1 MEDEL
6 IDISGD
12 MYIHKNFIEVTWKRY
27 TNKKALLKFL
37 EGFTDMERYN
47 IKFRVSEWK
56 GDVLEEVLI
65 EPFEL
70 SLLILS
76 KRIINFG

>member
-1 MEDEL
+1 MKEVCLDL
-6 IDISGD
+6 SNKLF
-12 MYIHKNFIEVTWKRY
+12 IHKDFVELVGLKY
-27 TNKKALLKFL
+27 TNKKALLEFL
-37 EGFTDMERYN
+37 EGFII
-47 IKFRVSEWK
+47 IKIPFKVSEWK

-76 KRIINFG
+76 KRIVRFG

>member
-1 MEDEL
+1 MKEVYLDL
-6 IDISGD
+6 SDKIF
-12 MYIHKNFIEVTWKRY
+12 IHKNFIEVTWKRY

-37 EGFTDMERYN
+37 EGFINEERPN
-47 IKFRVSEWK
+47 IEFQVSKWN
-56 GDVLEEVLI
+56 GDKLEEVLL

-76 KRIINFG
+76 KRIVRFG

>member
-27 TNKKALLKFL
+27 TNKKALLEHL
-37 EGFTDMERYN
+37 EEFINEERPN
-47 IKFRVSEWK
+47 IKFQVSKWN
-56 GDVLEEVLI
+56 GDKLEEVLLEPI
-65 EPFEL
+65 EL
-70 SLLILS
+70 CLLIID
-76 KRIINFG
+76 KRIVRFG

>member
-1 MEDEL
+1 VKEVYLDL
-6 IDISGD
+6 SDKIF
-12 MYIHKNFIEVTWKRY
+12 IHKDFVEVVWKKHF
-27 TNKKALLKFL
+27 NKRALLKFL
-37 EGFTDMERYN
+37 EEFTDMERYN

-76 KRIINFG
+76 KRIVNFG

>member
-1 MEDEL
+1 VKEVYLDL
-6 IDISGD
+6 SDKIF
-12 MYIHKNFIEVTWKRY
+12 IHKDFVEVVWKKHF
-27 TNKKALLKFL
+27 NKKALLKFL
-37 EGFTDMERYN
+37 EGFIDIERFN
-47 IKFRVSEWK
+47 LKFRVSEWK
-56 GDVLEEVLI
+56 GDTLEEVLI

>member
-1 MEDEL
+1 MKEVYLDL
-6 IDISGD
+6 SDKIF
-12 MYIHKNFIEVTWKRY
+12 IHKDFVEVIWKRHF
-27 TNKKALLKFL
+27 NKEALLKFL
-37 EGFTDMERYN
+37 EEFTDIGRYN
-47 IKFRVSEWK
+47 IKFRVSEWN
-56 GDVLEEVLI
+56 GDILEEVLL